1 LVQAEAKVVKRKSPE
16 SSVSYDH
23 SLRGRT
29 LLLQHTPETTNET
42 LAQFPKA
49 IDLDPSHH
57 RMGFCKPSLKVRFR
71 LPAGLKGL
79 ILKPCDGAPHNR
91 GSNPAGKRSGQA
103 AMQPDLLSGFIVA
116 AKKRSR
122 SKGARAKRAVPAVW
136 HFSIVLST
144 AARSLVNMTVTAVTS
159 GSVLLCLF
167 AVKRFL

>member
-1 LVQAEAKVVKRKSPE
+1 VVSFT
-16 SSVSYDH
+16 
-23 SLRGRT
+23 GR
-29 LLLQHTPETTNET
+29 
-42 LAQFPKA
+42 
-49 IDLDPSHH
+49 
-57 RMGFCKPSLKVRFR
+57 
-71 LPAGLKGL
+71 LKGL

-144 AARSLVNMTVTAVTS
+144 AVRSLVNMTMTAVTS

>member
-1 LVQAEAKVVKRKSPE
+1 MTSAWPERARPVPLIWLKAAHRLCLTITRGQPQSRVRYLVLHLVLLPSPTSTATE
-16 SSVSYDH
+16 S
-23 SLRGRT
+23 
-29 LLLQHTPETTNET
+29 
-42 LAQFPKA
+42 F
-49 IDLDPSHH
+49 
-57 RMGFCKPSLKVRFR
+57 RF
-71 LPAGLKGL
+71 
-79 ILKPCDGAPHNR
+79 
-91 GSNPAGKRSGQA
+91 

-159 GSVLLCLF
+159 GAVLLCLF